1 MQNFKKK
8 ILLNIN
14 FDQLSLS
21 LNFKKKL
28 NKINKKLKNKSCFFV
43 KKTTCFDNFYLL
55 NLLNSTSI
63 DNKKKNFFKQVHF
76 LKNKFKLKTFFLKN
90 NKKKIFFKIN
100 SLVVKE
106 VYDCELKILV
116 KNNNL
121 KFFDFNIFF
130 FKFIFKLI
138 NVNYNMNFFI
148 YFLKDWFAVN
158 TSLSFKNINSIT
170 VMNSFN
176 FHEEYFFFR
185 WFNKKKKAS
194 LVYSDVSTLFKV
206 NSYPINFLDFFNEAY
221 NFSLTEFNLNS
232 FNLIFDDYFFEILK
246 KIKSSEYECYLFKI
260 KKVKFLKKNKKKIN
274 FLKVRFVTIKKV
286 LTFKKSKF
294 FKLRKIPHKIFFSNK
309 WTLNMY
315 PKFITKSL
323 ILSSNNEKIIY
334 QNLYK
339 TLNSWNNQELNY
351 NYNKQLGKNK
361 DFYFKKGYVSKFNS
375 FFIKKG
381 KKLTSFNRV
390 MSSFSIF
397 LNDSLDFLISE
408 EYLKSSIT
416 IFFEFLNDSTSNI
429 NINRILC
436 WMADISGFIYFFKTK
451 ALPKFLKK
459 KLKKKYTTE
468 PFFINSSLRYRYT
481 LKYFYFFIE
490 NSDFSKLESRILSNV
505 CSLAYEN
512 EESLF
517 FDLRNKALKK
527 AVLRA
532 FKKKK

>member
-1 MQNFKKK
+1 MQNLKKK
-8 ILLNIN
+8 FLLNTS
-14 FDQLSLS
+14 FDELCLSS
-21 LNFKKKL
+21 NFKKKL
-28 NKINKKLKNKSCFFV
+28 NKINKKLKNKNYFFI
-43 KKTTCFDNFYLL
+43 KKATLFDSFYLL
-55 NLLNSTSI
+55 NLLQIS
-63 DNKKKNFFKQVHF
+63 NKNKNFFKQVRF
-76 LKNKFKLKTFFLKN
+76 LKNKLSLKTYFLKN
-90 NKKKIFFKIN
+90 NKKKISFKIN
-100 SLVVKE
+100 SIAVK
-106 VYDCELKILV
+106 DFFACKLKILI

-121 KFFDFNIFF
+121 KFFDFNFFF
-130 FKFIFKLI
+130 FKIIFKLTNI
-138 NVNYNMNFFI
+138 NYNINFFN
-148 YFLKDWFAVN
+148 YFLKDWLALS
-158 TSLSFKNINSIT
+158 TSLNFKTVNST
-170 VMNSFN
+170 NFMSSFN

-185 WFNKKKKAS
+185 WFDKKKKAS
-194 LVYSDVSTLFKV
+194 LVYSGVSTLFKI
-206 NSYPINFLDFFNEAY
+206 NSYSINFLDFFNEAS
-221 NFSLTEFNLNS
+221 SLKINEFNLNS
-232 FNLIFDDYFFEILK
+232 FSLIFEDYYFEILK
-246 KIKSSEYECYLFKI
+246 KIKFSEHEISLFKS
-260 KKVKFLKKNKKKIN
+260 KKIKFLKKNKKKLN
-274 FLKVRFVTIKKV
+274 FIKVRFVTLKKV

-294 FKLRKIPHKIFFSNK
+294 FKLRKIPQKIFFSNK

-315 PKFITKSL
+315 PKFITKNL
-323 ILSSNNEKIIY
+323 LLSSNNEKIIY

-339 TLNSWNNQELNY
+339 TLSSWNNQELNY

-429 NINRILC
+429 NINKILC

-512 EESLF
+512 EESSF

>member
-1 MQNFKKK
+1 MFKSKK
-8 ILLNIN
+8 I
-14 FDQLSLS
+14 
-21 LNFKKKL
+21 
-28 NKINKKLKNKSCFFV
+28 
-43 KKTTCFDNFYLL
+43 
-55 NLLNSTSI
+55 
-63 DNKKKNFFKQVHF
+63 
-76 LKNKFKLKTFFLKN
+76 
-90 NKKKIFFKIN
+90 
-100 SLVVKE
+100 
-106 VYDCELKILV
+106 
-116 KNNNL
+116 
-121 KFFDFNIFF
+121 
-130 FKFIFKLI
+130 
-138 NVNYNMNFFI
+138 
-148 YFLKDWFAVN
+148 
-158 TSLSFKNINSIT
+158 
-170 VMNSFN
+170 
-176 FHEEYFFFR
+176 
-185 WFNKKKKAS
+185 
-194 LVYSDVSTLFKV
+194 
-206 NSYPINFLDFFNEAY
+206 
-221 NFSLTEFNLNS
+221 
-232 FNLIFDDYFFEILK
+232 
-246 KIKSSEYECYLFKI
+246 
-260 KKVKFLKKNKKKIN
+260 KFLKKNKKKLN
-274 FLKVRFVTIKKV
+274 FIKVRFVTLKKV

-294 FKLRKIPHKIFFSNK
+294 FKLRKIPQKIFFSNK

-315 PKFITKSL
+315 PKFITKNL
-323 ILSSNNEKIIY
+323 LLSSNNEKIIY

-339 TLNSWNNQELNY
+339 TLSSWNNQELNY

-429 NINRILC
+429 NINKILC

-512 EESLF
+512 EESSF

-532 FKKKK
+532 FKKKNNKNNFMLLVLAVKTLVLGLCMLPISAAALGVGILFAGYNIAVSRNPDESETIFNGTLMGFALVETFVFMSFFFGIIVYFI